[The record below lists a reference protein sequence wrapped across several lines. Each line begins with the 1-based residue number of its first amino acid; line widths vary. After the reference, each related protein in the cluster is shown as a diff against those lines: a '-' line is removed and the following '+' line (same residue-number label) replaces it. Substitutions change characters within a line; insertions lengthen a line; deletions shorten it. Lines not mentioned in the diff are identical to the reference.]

1 MEVLYHI
8 RSYFVRIFPYIGL
21 IYARYL
27 QFRFLKWPLKLWYRA
42 CMTMI
47 VYPLGPPG
55 TALPRG
61 LHIFWGMNTNVPGF
75 ADCPTHG
82 FSLWSTKGQKYVT
95 SLVIYPSMLG
105 CWNLPNHVGK
115 DICNSYY
122 FVDRN
127 QLRWTAPFKKRE
139 NTHIVHAY
147 VLYIYIYMHTNII
160 EIYFMICKIH
170 ICIY

>member
-1 MEVLYHI
+1 MLGTSNLGSWNGRWSCDIGPVWLWLYIH
-8 RSYFVRIFPYIGL
+8 L
-21 IYARYL
+21 A
-27 QFRFLKWPLKLWYRA
+27 
-42 CMTMI
+42 
-47 VYPLGPPG
+47 PPG